1 MANKPSVGFIGLGIM
16 GLPMAGH
23 ILKAGYPLTVYNRTR
38 SKTRSL
44 EAEGAA
50 VAASP
55 REVAENSRMIITMV
69 SDSPDVQEVVAGA
82 EGVLDG
88 IRPGSVVMDMS
99 TISPQVE
106 RDLDRQLREK
116 GCTLVDAPVSGGDV
130 GAQNATLAIMAGGEW
145 EAFDRAVP
153 IFETM
158 GKTITYCGP
167 VGSGQL
173 TKLCNQI
180 LVAVTLMGV
189 SEALVFAGK
198 NGLDQRVM
206 IEAVKGG
213 AAGSWQLSNLAP
225 RGRGPRLRAGV
236 YGGPHPEGPAAGDG
250 ERCRRSGRASRDNA
264 GEPVV
269 PHLPGQRRG
278 SGGDPGSGQGP
289 GAIGGIVAALIRA
302 AVEAA
307 PYADTTGPSSEGT
320 RPGDDR

>member
-1 MANKPSVGFIGLGIM
+1 MANKPSAGFIGLGIM

-44 EAEGAA
+44 EAAGAA

-55 REVAENSRMIITMV
+55 REVAQNSRMIITMV
-69 SDSPDVQEVVAGA
+69 SDSPDVEAVVAGP
-82 EGVLDG
+82 EGVLEG

-99 TISPQVE
+99 TISPRVE
-106 RDLDRQLREK
+106 RDLDRQLQEK
-116 GCTLVDAPVSGGDV
+116 GCALVDAPVSGGDV
-130 GAQNATLAIMAGGEW
+130 GAQNATLAIMAGGDRD
-145 EAFDRAVP
+145 AFERAVP

-225 RGRGPRLRAGV
+225 RVVDRDFAPGFMVELIQKDLRLVMESG
-236 YGGPHPEGPAAGDG
+236 AA
-250 ERCRRSGRASRDNA
+250 S
-264 GEPVV
+264 
-269 PHLPGQRRG
+269 Q
-278 SGGDPGSGQGP
+278 
-289 GAIGGIVAALIRA
+289 AALPATSLVNQLFRTSQA
-302 AVEAA
+302 RGE
-307 PYADTTGPSSEGT
+307 GLEGT
-320 RPGDDR
+320 QALVKVLEQLAGL

>member
-23 ILKAGYPLTVYNRTR
+23 ILKSGYPLTVYNRTR
-38 SKTRSL
+38 SKTASL
-44 EAEGAA
+44 EAAGAA

-55 REVAENSRMIITMV
+55 REVAANSRMIITMV
-69 SDSPDVQEVVAGA
+69 SDSPDVEAVVAGP
-82 EGVLDG
+82 EGVLEG

-106 RDLDRQLREK
+106 RELDEQLRSK
-116 GCTLVDAPVSGGDV
+116 GCALVDAPVSGGDV
-130 GAQNATLAIMAGGEW
+130 GAQNATLAIMAGGDR

-198 NGLDQRVM
+198 NGLDQGVM

-225 RGRGPRLRAGV
+225 RVVNRDFAPGFMVDLIQKDLRLVMESG
-236 YGGPHPEGPAAGDG
+236 AA
-250 ERCRRSGRASRDNA
+250 A
-264 GEPVV
+264 
-269 PHLPGQRRG
+269 Q
-278 SGGDPGSGQGP
+278 
-289 GAIGGIVAALIRA
+289 AALPA
-302 AVEAA
+302 
-307 PYADTTGPSSEGT
+307 SSLVNQLFRTSQARGEGLEGT
-320 RPGDDR
+320 QALVKVLEQLAGL

>member
-1 MANKPSVGFIGLGIM
+1 MANRPSVGFIGLGIM

-44 EAEGAA
+44 EREGAA

-69 SDSPDVQEVVAGA
+69 SDSPDVQEVVAGP

-88 IRPGSVVMDMS
+88 VRPGSVVMDMS

-106 RDLDRQLREK
+106 RDLDRQLRSK
-116 GCTLVDAPVSGGDV
+116 GCALVDAPVSGGDV
-130 GAQNATLAIMAGGEW
+130 GAQNATLAIMAGGDR

-206 IEAVKGG
+206 VEAVKGG

-225 RGRGPRLRAGV
+225 RVVDRDFAPGFMVDLIQKDLRLVMESG
-236 YGGPHPEGPAAGDG
+236 AA
-250 ERCRRSGRASRDNA
+250 A
-264 GEPVV
+264 
-269 PHLPGQRRG
+269 Q
-278 SGGDPGSGQGP
+278 
-289 GAIGGIVAALIRA
+289 AALPATSLVNQLFRTSQA
-302 AVEAA
+302 RGE
-307 PYADTTGPSSEGT
+307 GLEGT
-320 RPGDDR
+320 QALAKVLEQLAGG

>member
-23 ILKAGYPLTVYNRTR
+23 ILKAGYPLTVYNRTT

-69 SDSPDVQEVVAGA
+69 SDSPDVQEVVAGPD
-82 EGVLDG
+82 GVLDG
-88 IRPGSVVMDMS
+88 VRPGSVVMDMS

-116 GCTLVDAPVSGGDV
+116 GCALVDAPVSGGDV
-130 GAQNATLAIMAGGEW
+130 GAQNATLAIMAGGDRD
-145 EAFDRAVP
+145 AFDRAVP

-206 IEAVKGG
+206 VEAVKGG

-225 RGRGPRLRAGV
+225 RVVDRDFAPGFMVDLIQKDLRLVMESG
-236 YGGPHPEGPAAGDG
+236 AA
-250 ERCRRSGRASRDNA
+250 A
-264 GEPVV
+264 
-269 PHLPGQRRG
+269 Q
-278 SGGDPGSGQGP
+278 
-289 GAIGGIVAALIRA
+289 AALPATSLVNQLFRTSQA
-302 AVEAA
+302 RGE
-307 PYADTTGPSSEGT
+307 GLEGT
-320 RPGDDR
+320 QALAKVLEQLAGG

>member
-1 MANKPSVGFIGLGIM
+1 MADKPSVGFIGLGIM

-23 ILKAGYPLTVYNRTR
+23 ILKAGYPVTVYNRTR

-44 EAEGAA
+44 EADGAA

-55 REVAENSRMIITMV
+55 REVAANSRMIITMV
-69 SDSPDVQEVVAGA
+69 SDSPDVQEVVAGP

-88 IRPGSVVMDMS
+88 IRSGSVVMDMS

-106 RDLDRQLREK
+106 RDLDRQLRAK
-116 GCTLVDAPVSGGDV
+116 GCALVDAPVSGGDV
-130 GAQNATLAIMAGGEW
+130 GAQNATLAIMAGGDR

-225 RGRGPRLRAGV
+225 RVVNRDFAPGFMVDLIQKDLRLV
-236 YGGPHPEGPAAGDG
+236 MESAAG
-250 ERCRRSGRASRDNA
+250 A
-264 GEPVV
+264 
-269 PHLPGQRRG
+269 Q
-278 SGGDPGSGQGP
+278 
-289 GAIGGIVAALIRA
+289 AALPA
-302 AVEAA
+302 
-307 PYADTTGPSSEGT
+307 TTLVNQFFRTSQARGEGLEGT
-320 RPGDDR
+320 QALVKVLEQLAGL

>member
-1 MANKPSVGFIGLGIM
+1 MADKPSVGFIGLGIM

-23 ILKAGYPLTVYNRTR
+23 ILKAGFPLTVYNRTR

-50 VAASP
+50 VATSP
-55 REVAENSRMIITMV
+55 REVAANSRMIITMV
-69 SDSPDVQEVVAGA
+69 SDSPDVQEVVAGP

-116 GCTLVDAPVSGGDV
+116 GCDLVDAPVSGGDV
-130 GAQNATLAIMAGGEW
+130 GAQNATLAIMAGGDR

-153 IFETM
+153 IFEIM

-180 LVAVTLMGV
+180 LVSVTLMGV
-189 SEALVFAGK
+189 SEALIFAGK
-198 NGLDQRVM
+198 NGLDQGVM

-225 RGRGPRLRAGV
+225 RVVNRDFAPGFMVDLIQKDLRLVMESG
-236 YGGPHPEGPAAGDG
+236 AA
-250 ERCRRSGRASRDNA
+250 A
-264 GEPVV
+264 
-269 PHLPGQRRG
+269 Q
-278 SGGDPGSGQGP
+278 
-289 GAIGGIVAALIRA
+289 AALPATSLVNQLFRTSQA
-302 AVEAA
+302 RGE
-307 PYADTTGPSSEGT
+307 GLEGT
-320 RPGDDR
+320 QALVKVLEQLAGL

>member
-1 MANKPSVGFIGLGIM
+1 MADKPSVGFIGLGIM

-23 ILKAGYPLTVYNRTR
+23 ILKAGYSLTVYNRTR

-55 REVAENSRMIITMV
+55 REVAANSRMIITMV
-69 SDSPDVQEVVAGA
+69 SDSPDVQEVVAGP
-82 EGVLDG
+82 EGVLKG
-88 IRPGSVVMDMS
+88 IRPGAVVMDMS

-116 GCTLVDAPVSGGDV
+116 GCALVDAPVSGGDV
-130 GAQNATLAIMAGGEW
+130 GAQNATLAIMAGGDR

-153 IFETM
+153 IFEIM

-189 SEALVFAGK
+189 SEALIFAGK
-198 NGLDQRVM
+198 NGLDQGVM

-225 RGRGPRLRAGV
+225 RVVNRDFAPGFMVDLIQKDLRLVMESG
-236 YGGPHPEGPAAGDG
+236 AA
-250 ERCRRSGRASRDNA
+250 A
-264 GEPVV
+264 
-269 PHLPGQRRG
+269 Q
-278 SGGDPGSGQGP
+278 
-289 GAIGGIVAALIRA
+289 AALPATSLVNQLFRTSQA
-302 AVEAA
+302 RGE
-307 PYADTTGPSSEGT
+307 GLEGT
-320 RPGDDR
+320 QALVKVLEQLAGL

>member
-50 VAASP
+50 VAPSP
-55 REVAENSRMIITMV
+55 REVAANSRMIITMV
-69 SDSPDVQEVVAGA
+69 SDSPDVQEVVAGP

-106 RDLDRQLREK
+106 KDLDRKLQEK
-116 GCTLVDAPVSGGDV
+116 GSALVDAPVSGGDV
-130 GAQNATLAIMAGGEW
+130 GAQNATLAIMAGGDR

-189 SEALVFAGK
+189 SEALIFAGK

-206 IEAVKGG
+206 VEAVKGG

-225 RGRGPRLRAGV
+225 RVVNRDFAPGFMVDLIQKDLRLV
-236 YGGPHPEGPAAGDG
+236 MESAAG
-250 ERCRRSGRASRDNA
+250 A
-264 GEPVV
+264 
-269 PHLPGQRRG
+269 Q
-278 SGGDPGSGQGP
+278 
-289 GAIGGIVAALIRA
+289 AALPATSLVNQLFRTSQA
-302 AVEAA
+302 RGE
-307 PYADTTGPSSEGT
+307 GLEGT
-320 RPGDDR
+320 QALVKVLEQLAGL

>member
-23 ILKAGYPLTVYNRTR
+23 ILKAGYPLTVYNRTT

-55 REVAENSRMIITMV
+55 RELAENSRMIITMV
-69 SDSPDVQEVVAGA
+69 SDSPDVQEVVAGPD
-82 EGVLDG
+82 GVLDG
-88 IRPGSVVMDMS
+88 VRPGSVVMDMS

-116 GCTLVDAPVSGGDV
+116 GCALVDAPVSGGDV
-130 GAQNATLAIMAGGEW
+130 GAQNATLAIMAGGDR

-206 IEAVKGG
+206 VEAVKGG

-225 RGRGPRLRAGV
+225 RVVDRDFAPGFMVDLIQKDLRLVMESG
-236 YGGPHPEGPAAGDG
+236 AA
-250 ERCRRSGRASRDNA
+250 A
-264 GEPVV
+264 
-269 PHLPGQRRG
+269 Q
-278 SGGDPGSGQGP
+278 
-289 GAIGGIVAALIRA
+289 AALPATSLVNQLFRTSQA
-302 AVEAA
+302 RGE
-307 PYADTTGPSSEGT
+307 GLEGT
-320 RPGDDR
+320 QALAKVLEQLAGG

>member
-38 SKTRSL
+38 SKTQSL

-55 REVAENSRMIITMV
+55 REVAANSRMIITMV
-69 SDSPDVQEVVAGA
+69 SDSPDVQEVVAGP

-106 RDLDRQLREK
+106 RDLDRQLQEK
-116 GCTLVDAPVSGGDV
+116 GCALVDAPVSGGDV
-130 GAQNATLAIMAGGEW
+130 GAQNATLAIMAGGDR

-189 SEALVFAGK
+189 SEALIFAGK

-225 RGRGPRLRAGV
+225 RVVDRDFAPGFMVDLIQKDLRLV
-236 YGGPHPEGPAAGDG
+236 MESAAG
-250 ERCRRSGRASRDNA
+250 A
-264 GEPVV
+264 
-269 PHLPGQRRG
+269 Q
-278 SGGDPGSGQGP
+278 
-289 GAIGGIVAALIRA
+289 AALPA
-302 AVEAA
+302 
-307 PYADTTGPSSEGT
+307 TTLVNQFFRTSQARGEGLEGT
-320 RPGDDR
+320 QALVKVLEQLAGL

>member
-38 SKTRSL
+38 SKTRAL
-44 EAEGAA
+44 GAEGAA

-55 REVAENSRMIITMV
+55 SEVAANSRMIITMV
-69 SDSPDVQEVVAGA
+69 SDSPDVQEVVAGS

-88 IRPGSVVMDMS
+88 IQSGSVVMDMS

-116 GCTLVDAPVSGGDV
+116 GCALVDAPVSGGDV
-130 GAQNATLAIMAGGEW
+130 GAQNATLAIMAGGDR

-206 IEAVKGG
+206 VEAVKGG

-225 RGRGPRLRAGV
+225 RVVDRDFAPGFMVDLIQKDLRLVMESG
-236 YGGPHPEGPAAGDG
+236 AA
-250 ERCRRSGRASRDNA
+250 A
-264 GEPVV
+264 
-269 PHLPGQRRG
+269 Q
-278 SGGDPGSGQGP
+278 
-289 GAIGGIVAALIRA
+289 AALPATSLVNQLFRTSQA
-302 AVEAA
+302 RGE
-307 PYADTTGPSSEGT
+307 GLEGT
-320 RPGDDR
+320 QALAKVLEQLAGG

>member
-44 EAEGAA
+44 EAAGAA

-69 SDSPDVQEVVAGA
+69 SDSPDVEAVVAGP
-82 EGVLDG
+82 EGVLEG

-106 RDLDRQLREK
+106 RELDQQLRSK
-116 GCTLVDAPVSGGDV
+116 GCALVDAPVSGGDV
-130 GAQNATLAIMAGGEW
+130 GAQNATLAIMAGGERD
-145 EAFDRAVP
+145 AFDRAVP

-198 NGLDQRVM
+198 NGLDQGVM

-225 RGRGPRLRAGV
+225 RVVNRDFAPGFMVDLIQKDLRLVMESG
-236 YGGPHPEGPAAGDG
+236 AA
-250 ERCRRSGRASRDNA
+250 A
-264 GEPVV
+264 
-269 PHLPGQRRG
+269 Q
-278 SGGDPGSGQGP
+278 
-289 GAIGGIVAALIRA
+289 AALPATSLVNQLFRTSQA
-302 AVEAA
+302 RGE
-307 PYADTTGPSSEGT
+307 GLEGT
-320 RPGDDR
+320 QALAKVLEQLAGG

>member
-23 ILKAGYPLTVYNRTR
+23 ILKSGYPLTVYNRTR
-38 SKTRSL
+38 SKTGSL
-44 EAEGAA
+44 EAAGAA

-55 REVAENSRMIITMV
+55 REVAANSRMIITMV
-69 SDSPDVQEVVAGA
+69 SDSPDVEAVVTGP
-82 EGVLDG
+82 EGVLEG

-106 RDLDRQLREK
+106 RELDEQLRSK
-116 GCTLVDAPVSGGDV
+116 GCALVDAPVSGGDV
-130 GAQNATLAIMAGGEW
+130 GAQNATLAIMAGGDR

-153 IFETM
+153 IFEAM

-198 NGLDQRVM
+198 NGLDQGVM

-225 RGRGPRLRAGV
+225 RVVNRDFAPGFMVDLIQKDLRLVMESG
-236 YGGPHPEGPAAGDG
+236 AA
-250 ERCRRSGRASRDNA
+250 A
-264 GEPVV
+264 
-269 PHLPGQRRG
+269 Q
-278 SGGDPGSGQGP
+278 
-289 GAIGGIVAALIRA
+289 AALPATSLVNQLFRTSQA
-302 AVEAA
+302 RGE
-307 PYADTTGPSSEGT
+307 GLEGT
-320 RPGDDR
+320 QALVKVLEQLAGL

>member
-23 ILKAGYPLTVYNRTR
+23 LLKAGYPLTVYNRTR

-44 EAEGAA
+44 ESEGAA

-55 REVAENSRMIITMV
+55 REVAANSQMIITMV
-69 SDSPDVQEVVAGA
+69 SDSPDVQEVVAGS
-82 EGVLDG
+82 EGVLGG

-106 RDLDRQLREK
+106 RDLDRQLQEK
-116 GCTLVDAPVSGGDV
+116 GCALVDAPVSGGDV
-130 GAQNATLAIMAGGEW
+130 GAQNATLAIMAGGDR

-153 IFETM
+153 IFQTM

-225 RGRGPRLRAGV
+225 RVVNRDFAPGFMVDLIQKDLRLV
-236 YGGPHPEGPAAGDG
+236 MESAGD
-250 ERCRRSGRASRDNA
+250 A
-264 GEPVV
+264 
-269 PHLPGQRRG
+269 Q
-278 SGGDPGSGQGP
+278 
-289 GAIGGIVAALIRA
+289 AALPA
-302 AVEAA
+302 
-307 PYADTTGPSSEGT
+307 SSLVNQLFRTSQARGEGLEGT
-320 RPGDDR
+320 QALVKVLEQLAGG